1 MLYRSSRGDIKHT
14 FMKRSYLALCLL
26 SVSVL
31 ASCAG
36 DFDGSGIEGRWEL
49 TEASVPDENGKWT
62 EASSDLVARPQYW
75 TFDGET
81 FTVSHSDT
89 IPAAAVAT
97 PYTIVDST
105 MTFQVMSINT
115 SRITRL
121 NKKSLSLTTEG
132 VTNPDG
138 RSFEP
143 LRVSFRRVE

>member
-1 MLYRSSRGDIKHT
+1 M
-14 FMKRSYLALCLL
+14 
-26 SVSVL
+26 SVL
-31 ASCAG
+31 ALASCGG

-49 TEASVPDENGKWT
+49 TEASVPDGNGKWR
-62 EASSDLVARPQYW
+62 EAPSDAVAKPQYW

-81 FTVSHSDT
+81 FTVSQSDT
-89 IPAAAVAT
+89 IPEGAVAT

-105 MTFQVMSINT
+105 MTFQVMGINT

-132 VTNPDG
+132 VTNSDG

-143 LRVSFRRVE
+143 LRASFRRVE